1 MKLSKKITAIAE
13 KHLVKTDWKNNPEM
27 LKFMEGVSVH
37 SLQLELERM
46 SIETDFSL
54 AKKEYHAVT
63 TKLTAE
69 KKLREQSIEK
79 MLSAISTL
87 DDDPE
92 HRLNLNKN
100 NLLMVAEYLDF
111 QVQRRKEIENQLLL
125 SIDETR
131 RASDAKSQFLSIMS
145 HEIRSPLNVII
156 GMAHILQKEHHL
168 KDQEENIDVL
178 NIASNNLM
186 LLINDILDYS
196 KIESGK
202 LELDNSPFD
211 FHKLINNLK
220 KAHTSSAAEKRN
232 CLNLEMDKEIASCYH
247 GDSVR
252 IGQVLTN
259 VLSNAI
265 KFTKNGEIN
274 LSVSEIVGNHK
285 ESTIRISVQDT
296 GIGISKEN
304 QKKIFEKFTQAE
316 SHITREFGGT
326 GLGLTISRDL
336 LGIMDSKLQIE
347 STEGVGSTFYFD
359 ITLQKGNVQEV
370 IPTQIHDSRDLSNAR
385 ILIVD
390 DLEYNLMILQ
400 KIVKDWKVQLDFAS
414 NGEEAVAMIEANN
427 YDLVLMDLQMP
438 VMDGRKAT
446 IEVRKFNQ
454 HVPIIALTASTDIS
468 LKIEL
473 MAIGMNDYLTKP
485 FNPNELYHKLE
496 STINQSLIVA

>member
-1 MKLSKKITAIAE
+1 
-13 KHLVKTDWKNNPEM
+13 
-27 LKFMEGVSVH
+27 
-37 SLQLELERM
+37 
-46 SIETDFSL
+46 
-54 AKKEYHAVT
+54 
-63 TKLTAE
+63 
-69 KKLREQSIEK
+69 
-79 MLSAISTL
+79 
-87 DDDPE
+87 
-92 HRLNLNKN
+92 
-100 NLLMVAEYLDF
+100 
-111 QVQRRKEIENQLLL
+111 
-125 SIDETR
+125 
-131 RASDAKSQFLSIMS
+131 
-145 HEIRSPLNVII
+145 
-156 GMAHILQKEHHL
+156 
-168 KDQEENIDVL
+168 
-178 NIASNNLM
+178 
-186 LLINDILDYS
+186 
-196 KIESGK
+196 
-202 LELDNSPFD
+202 
-211 FHKLINNLK
+211 LK

-370 IPTQIHDSRDLSNAR
+370 IPTQIHDSRDLSNAS

-400 KIVKDWKVQLDFAS
+400 KIVKDWNVQLDFAS